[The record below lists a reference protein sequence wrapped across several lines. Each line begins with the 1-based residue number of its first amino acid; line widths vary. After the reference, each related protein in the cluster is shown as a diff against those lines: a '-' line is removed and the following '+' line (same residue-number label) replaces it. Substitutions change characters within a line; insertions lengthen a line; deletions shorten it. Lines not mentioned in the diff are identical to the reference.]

1 MRTEEMKEIRQRV
14 EAATPAPWGR
24 KDKLDPFGKPGLR
37 DELVGDLGGQPSLI
51 ALLAVDHA
59 RNSPFELAD
68 ANGELIAHARKDIPD
83 LLDHIASQPDRI
95 RAAVAAETDRCV
107 LVAVGWLPNEEERAT
122 LSRGQTD
129 RDSRPYLDTN
139 TRDAIYTTR
148 DGIARAIRA
157 RKQQYEA
164 DGTETQ
170 GEIPAT

>member
-37 DELVGDLGGQPSLI
+37 DELVGDLDGQPSLI

-95 RAAVAAETDRCV
+95 RAAVAAETKRCENIAREWWPDIETIWDMAINDR
-107 LVAVGWLPNEEERAT
+107 ERAKNP
-122 LSRGQTD
+122 Q
-129 RDSRPYLDTN
+129 LDEGALAAL
-139 TRDAIYTTR
+139 DLASYSIAAA
-148 DGIARAIRA
+148 IAR
-157 RKQQYEA
+157 KHDEA
-164 DGTETQ
+164 DGTETPNADAA
-170 GEIPAT
+170 G

>member
-37 DELVGDLGGQPSLI
+37 DELVGDLDGQPSLI

-95 RAAVAAETDRCV
+95 RAAVEAEREACELAVTQVPVVYAGEGRITYVLPGRDVRRAAVE
-107 LVAVGWLPNEEERAT
+107 
-122 LSRGQTD
+122 
-129 RDSRPYLDTN
+129 
-139 TRDAIYTTR
+139 
-148 DGIARAIRA
+148 AIRA
-157 RKQQYEA
+157 RKQDEA
-164 DGTETQ
+164 DGTETPNADAA
-170 GEIPAT
+170 G